1 MKFLCDE
8 MLAGL
13 GRWLRAAGYDT
24 GVADRGS
31 RDRDILERAI
41 AEDRLLLTRDR
52 HLLEFRGAAGRVRVL
67 AAGGIEPW
75 ARELRDRLGVDWLHR
90 PFSRCMVCNTA
101 LVAAGEDM
109 RERVP
114 EGARSLPGPLTR
126 CPSCDRLYWH
136 GSHTRRMRN
145 RLEEMAQAAP

>member
-24 GVADRGS
+24 GLTDRGS

-41 AEDRLLLTRDR
+41 AEDRILLTRDR
-52 HLLEFRGAAGRVRVL
+52 HLLQFRGATGRVCVL
-67 AAGGIEPW
+67 GAEGIEPS
-75 ARELRDRLGVDWLHR
+75 ARELKARFGLDWLHR

-101 LVAAGEDM
+101 LVDAGEDM
-109 RERVP
+109 WERVP
-114 EGARSLPGPLTR
+114 EAARSLGGPLTR
-126 CPSCDRLYWH
+126 CPGCDRLYWH
-136 GSHTRRMRN
+136 GSHTRRMRT
-145 RLEEMAQAAP
+145 RLEELARRET